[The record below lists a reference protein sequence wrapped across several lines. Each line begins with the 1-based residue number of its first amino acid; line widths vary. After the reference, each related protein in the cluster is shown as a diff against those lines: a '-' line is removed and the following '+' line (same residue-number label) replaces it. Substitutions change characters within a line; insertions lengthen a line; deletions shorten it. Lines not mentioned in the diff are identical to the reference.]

1 MNLDLTPHEIKL
13 CALALQ
19 RMRLEIDVDGKCQTM
34 NGGQTQACRFTIMF
48 VDALGRKFTDAIK
61 ESIDEPH

>member
-1 MNLDLTPHEIKL
+1 VNLDLTPHEIKL

-19 RMRLEIDVDGKCQTM
+19 RMRLEIDVDGSGKCTVM
-34 NGGQTQACRFTIMF
+34 NDGQKQACRFTIMF
-48 VDALGRKFTDAIK
+48 VDALK